1 MSILIKRITEIGVVV
16 KDLSSSGDRLHKI
29 LGARGG
35 TVLKAQEYGMVAQM
49 FRIGNI
55 EFELMEPA
63 NQDGLIAQFLE
74 KRGEGL
80 HHIAFEVEDITDSI
94 NWIKKNNVKI
104 INEQPVSVDD
114 LKAAFL
120 HPESFGG
127 ALIELIEGTPKHVDN
142 RPLPRKLQTRAQGE
156 GVGSEGIL
164 EVGILVKDIESAS
177 SMYSKIFL
185 SENSE
190 IMDSEQF
197 SLRMRDCKI
206 ENVNLKLLEMNK
218 VHGHSNAL
226 FGQDQIGLNYV
237 TLKVKNIQKAIAYLQ
252 QKGVSFDEEPL
263 ANFYDSKYIFI
274 HPEELSG
281 IPIFLKE

>member
-80 HHIAFEVEDITDSI
+80 HHIAFEVEDINDSI

-120 HPESFGG
+120 HPGSFGG
-127 ALIELIEGTPKHVDN
+127 VLIELIEGTPKHVDN
-142 RPLPRKLQTRAQGE
+142 QPLVQELQTHVQPGGIEAA
-156 GVGSEGIL
+156 GIL

-177 SMYSKIFL
+177 SIYSKIFL
-185 SENSE
+185 SETSE
-190 IMDSEQF
+190 IVDSEQF
-197 SLRMRDCKI
+197 SLRMRDCRT
-206 ENVNLKLLEMNK
+206 ENVNLKLLEINK
-218 VHGHSNAL
+218 VDCYANAL
-226 FGQDQIGLNYV
+226 FGQNQIGLNHV

-252 QKGVSFDEEPL
+252 KKGVSFDEEPL
-263 ANFYDSKYIFI
+263 ANFYDSRYIFI